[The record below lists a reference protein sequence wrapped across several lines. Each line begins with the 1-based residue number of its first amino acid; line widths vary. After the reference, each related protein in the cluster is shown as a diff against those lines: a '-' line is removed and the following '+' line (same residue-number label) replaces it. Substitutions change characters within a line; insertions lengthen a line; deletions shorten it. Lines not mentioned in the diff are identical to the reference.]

1 MLLPGLQH
9 LQNKERDA
17 MPQKKAAIV
26 GIVSA
31 NAGNRLQ
38 NYALQQVLGCS
49 LGASY
54 RVETLRRG
62 YPEKNVQTSALKTA
76 RRHLRPLK
84 RAYKKMFCPDVLTAF
99 KDFDKTWI
107 DFSRLTLSVE
117 QPQTFDSIASEYELF
132 VIGSDQV
139 WNPDFD
145 MNSELEYL
153 PFVAPAKKLAYAAS
167 FGVSDIVE
175 RRDRTR
181 ELLDG
186 IPSISMRE
194 RAGADIVRDLTGRE
208 VSVVLDPTLLLSSQE
223 WESVSKR
230 PARIQGL
237 DEPYLLKY
245 VLGDD
250 AQGQD
255 IDSLARH
262 RDLHVVELGDPNL
275 PVGPAEFVWL
285 ISHAALVCADSFH
298 ASVFSIINSTPFIIF
313 ERVSKDADMS
323 SRFDTLCGTFACNY
337 RRFSHA
343 SFDLERCLDDDWARY
358 QAVLSEE
365 KTRSIAWLDSALEGA
380 RTKTGVSADA

>member
-186 IPSISMRE
+186 IPSIST
-194 RAGADIVRDLTGRE
+194 ADI
-208 VSVVLDPTLLLSSQE
+208 SSF
-223 WESVSKR
+223 SNS
-230 PARIQGL
+230 IQ
-237 DEPYLLKY
+237 
-245 VLGDD
+245 
-250 AQGQD
+250 A
-255 IDSLARH
+255 
-262 RDLHVVELGDPNL
+262 
-275 PVGPAEFVWL
+275 
-285 ISHAALVCADSFH
+285 
-298 ASVFSIINSTPFIIF
+298 
-313 ERVSKDADMS
+313 
-323 SRFDTLCGTFACNY
+323 
-337 RRFSHA
+337 
-343 SFDLERCLDDDWARY
+343 
-358 QAVLSEE
+358 
-365 KTRSIAWLDSALEGA
+365 KTTCWHQ
-380 RTKTGVSADA
+380 VSAKNLSPG